1 MSKEYDAIIAKTHT
15 AEYSMHKYWARKPHN
30 VLSYFISQIVPENG
44 EVLDPFCGIHVDK
57 ICFNNSVISR
67 FIVPRAY
74 FFKKS
79 GKYTVFF

>member
-44 EVLDPFCGIHVDK
+44 EVLDPFCGSGVVLHEARKQK
-57 ICFNNSVISR
+57 I
-67 FIVPRAY
+67 ALD
-74 FFKKS
+74 
-79 GKYTVFF
+79 TDL